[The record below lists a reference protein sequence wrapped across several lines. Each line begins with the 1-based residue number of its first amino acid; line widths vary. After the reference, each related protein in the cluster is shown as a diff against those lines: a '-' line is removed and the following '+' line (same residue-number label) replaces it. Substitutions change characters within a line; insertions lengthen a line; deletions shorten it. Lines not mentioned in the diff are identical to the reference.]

1 AKGNTE
7 TGIQNE
13 LLGHDPQ
20 FPDEAVNSYVQP
32 LVSLA
37 ADRTWSSAYDAL
49 IHIDDVKNE
58 TLQKKPP
65 RHRNPF
71 IDEVV
76 AIDKSKLRK
85 VDRTKPSLESKLD
98 ERESLLEQMQLRKVE
113 RIKPQVESK
122 VEGGKYRLE
131 HSQLRKLQLRKVGER
146 VKLPV
151 KVKSEEREFS
161 PVRLQLRKVGVK
173 TKQETELKV
182 EETGSSLAQLRKVR
196 ERAREE
202 VELKAKETESPRVQ
216 LRKVGERSFNLK
228 LAVAARP
235 NIPGPRTNLK
245 VAAILEKASTICQA
259 MAGSDEDDDADNW
272 SDS

>member
-1 AKGNTE
+1 M
-7 TGIQNE
+7 
-13 LLGHDPQ
+13 
-20 FPDEAVNSYVQP
+20 NSYVRP

-37 ADRTWSSAYDAL
+37 ADQTWSSAYDAS
-49 IHIDDVKNE
+49 IHVDDVKNE

-65 RHRNPF
+65 RPRNPL

-85 VDRTKPSLESKLD
+85 VDRTKPSLESKPD
-98 ERESLLEQMQLRKVE
+98 ERESLLEQM
-113 RIKPQVESK
+113 
-122 VEGGKYRLE
+122 
-131 HSQLRKLQLRKVGER
+131 QLRKLQLRKVGER
-146 VKLPV
+146 VKPPV
-151 KVKSEEREFS
+151 EVKSEEREFS

-182 EETGSSLAQLRKVR
+182 EETGSPLAQLRKVR
-196 ERAREE
+196 EKLRKVRERDRE
-202 VELKAKETESPRVQ
+202 KVVLKAEETESPRVQ
-216 LRKVGERSFNLK
+216 LRKVGERVQPQVRPKVEERDSLFEQIRNKSFNLK

-245 VAAILEKASTICQA
+245 VAAILEKASTIRQA